1 MDKGLIPLL
10 YTFFGSKD
18 SINDLI
24 AGTPTS
30 VSGVGA
36 GLLITSFIV
45 SCCHRMGIVAID
57 KRGRIAIGSRF
68 QIGGQDVRHQ
78 NEFVGQ
84 CTSFIDE

>member
-1 MDKGLIPLL
+1 MSSLPESNEGI
-10 YTFFGSKD
+10 SKKE
-18 SINDLI
+18 S
-24 AGTPTS
+24 T
-30 VSGVGA
+30 
-36 GLLITSFIV
+36 
-45 SCCHRMGIVAID
+45 VAID